1 VKIWRFENSKQG
13 IEVGVR
19 ASERGLDM
27 ISLFTKAWA
36 WYDFFVYE
44 CYAKYHTQ
52 RETIKSFA
60 LFCFVV
66 VV

>member
-27 ISLFTKAWA
+27 ISLFTK
-36 WYDFFVYE
+36 VTPNTT
-44 CYAKYHTQ
+44 HSGRQ
-52 RETIKSFA
+52 
-60 LFCFVV
+60 
-66 VV
+66 